1 MNTAASGAA
10 SSSTGDDNPPGD
22 AGPGELRDE
31 SSTVFNDL
39 LAPLRADVHAHC
51 YRMLGSLHDAEDATQ
66 ETMLRAWR
74 SIGTFEGRSSP
85 RTWLIRIATNVCID
99 SATRS
104 SARAVPMDLCPAS
117 PRAVPDGQPR
127 LDIAWVQPYPDQ
139 ALSGV
144 QSSPHAR
151 YELMESVELAF
162 ITALQLLPANQRA
175 ALLLFDV
182 LGFSAREVATIMATS
197 PASVNSALQRARS
210 LVASHTP
217 DVSQQQNL
225 RGLGDRALSELVNA
239 YTTAVERGDSEAIIA
254 LLTKDATWSM
264 PPLPSWYRGH
274 ESIRDFLN
282 RMALL
287 PSWRHQ
293 TTHANGQPAIAGY
306 RWDPSQRTYTA
317 YVIDVLTFRDGLIDG
332 VTAFIDDT
340 LFPNFNLTSTL
351 SAESPSSST

>member
-1 MNTAASGAA
+1 MNTATSGAA
-10 SSSTGDDNPPGD
+10 ASSNGDDTPPDD
-22 AGPGELRDE
+22 AGPVERHDE
-31 SSTVFNDL
+31 SSTAFSDL
-39 LAPLRADVHAHC
+39 VAPLRADVHAHC

-66 ETMLRAWR
+66 ETMLRGWR
-74 SIGTFEGRSSP
+74 SISTFEGRSSP
-85 RTWLIRIATNVCID
+85 RTWLMRIATNVCID

-104 SARAVPMDLCPAS
+104 SARAVPMDLGPAS

-127 LDIAWVQPYPDQ
+127 FDIAWVQPYPDQ

-144 QSSPHAR
+144 QASPHAR

-162 ITALQLLPANQRA
+162 ITALQRLPANQRA

-182 LGFSAREVATIMATS
+182 LGFSAREVAAIMATS

-210 LVASHTP
+210 LIGSHTP
-217 DVSQQQNL
+217 EISQQQNL
-225 RGLGDRALSELVNA
+225 RALEDRALSQLVTA
-239 YTTAVERGDSEAIIA
+239 YTTAVERGDTEAIIA
-254 LLTKDATWSM
+254 LLTRDATWSM
-264 PPLPSWYRGH
+264 PPLQSWYRGH

-287 PSWRHQ
+287 PSWRHR

-317 YVIDVLTFRDGLIDG
+317 YVIDVLTLRDGLIDG

-340 LFPNFNLTSTL
+340 LFPTFNLPATL
-351 SAESPSSST
+351 PAESPSSS